1 MEEDLI
7 SISWKDLPWQK
18 FQKKS
23 FRLQCEIYKAKQNNK
38 PRLVRRLQKLLI
50 KSKSLHYLAVRSIT
64 EAFKEKGLFLS
75 GDKKFSLVEESYY
88 EIGSWR
94 HRSFK
99 SFSKS
104 NNSRAFFNMSFLK
117 NKVIEYVW
125 KFVIEPTC
133 LDNFINLNKK
143 WQSTVQTKIVQEF
156 SNLIRFKDQII
167 LKVTFSKYL
176 NNVNSN
182 ILMSR
187 LWLPS
192 KYKLGIYRA
201 IKKCSLESPDI
212 KGSLVSL
219 FSNILLDG
227 SENLNSISSQK
238 NKGINYVDNFVFHYG
253 NEVFYFLGKNQTG
266 MYLLNMI
273 RDFLGSRG
281 LSTDSAIVSIKKLY
295 YGVTLSKWYLR
306 SRMDKNILIYPN
318 FTYWSKYKKN
328 IIYTLKKEN
337 ISADLKIKKL
347 KYMLLT
353 WFQYNNHCSRAK
365 LKSSFF
371 YLKKLL
377 AKYN

>member
-1 MEEDLI
+1 MEEDII

-23 FRLQCEIYKAKQNNK
+23 FRLQCKIYKAKQNNK

-64 EAFKEKGLFLS
+64 EAFKEKGVFLS

-143 WQSTVQTKIVQEF
+143 WQSTVQPNIVQEF

-238 NKGINYVDNFVFHYG
+238 NKGINDVDNFAFRYG
-253 NEVFYFLGKNQTG
+253 NEVFYFLGKDQTG
-266 MYLLNMI
+266 IYLLNMI
-273 RDFLGSRG
+273 RDFLESRG
-281 LSTDSAIVSIKKLY
+281 LSTDSAIVSIKKLH
-295 YGVTLSKWYLR
+295 YGVTLSKWYLKF
-306 SRMDKNILIYPN
+306 RMDKKFLIYPN
-318 FTYWSKYKKN
+318 FTYWSKYKKH

-353 WFQYNNHCSRAK
+353 WFQYNNHCSKAK

>member
-1 MEEDLI
+1 
-7 SISWKDLPWQK
+7 
-18 FQKKS
+18 
-23 FRLQCEIYKAKQNNK
+23 
-38 PRLVRRLQKLLI
+38 
-50 KSKSLHYLAVRSIT
+50 
-64 EAFKEKGLFLS
+64 
-75 GDKKFSLVEESYY
+75 
-88 EIGSWR
+88 
-94 HRSFK
+94 
-99 SFSKS
+99 
-104 NNSRAFFNMSFLK
+104 
-117 NKVIEYVW
+117 
-125 KFVIEPTC
+125 
-133 LDNFINLNKK
+133 
-143 WQSTVQTKIVQEF
+143 VQTKIVQEF

-227 SENLNSISSQK
+227 ENLNSISSQK
-238 NKGINYVDNFVFHYG
+238 NKGINYVDNFAFHYG

-266 MYLLNMI
+266 IYLLNMI

-281 LSTDSAIVSIKKLY
+281 LSTDSVIVSIKKLY

-306 SRMDKNILIYPN
+306 SRIDKNILIYPN